1 VNSVRCGELNPKKNP
16 IMADI
21 LIIDDDA
28 MMCDTLSQVLAE
40 RGHDVIV
47 SQNLTEGL
55 ENAFSGSFDVV
66 FLDVVLPDG
75 NGLDALPKIRLTPSA
90 PEVIIMTGAGD
101 PDGAELAIRSGA
113 WDYIQKPATLEAM
126 TLPLVRALQYR
137 DEKKTTKPAVFLKRE
152 GIVGNSAKLKRSLD
166 LLAQVATSDA
176 NVLIT
181 GETGT
186 GKELFARAIHAN
198 SYRAKGNFVVV
209 DCAALPST
217 LVESVLFGHKKG
229 AFTGADQT
237 QEGLVLQADGGTL
250 FLDEVGELPIPVQ
263 KAFLRVL
270 QEHRFRPVGGR
281 KEVESR
287 FRLVSATNRN
297 LDEVVR
303 YGGFRGDLL
312 FRLRSFTIDL
322 PPLRNRTED
331 IRELAMYHMGK
342 LCQKYGTDMKGFSP
356 EFFEALASYSWPGNV
371 RELINTLERVLV
383 SARQDPTLFPKHLPA
398 PLRIQIARA
407 SVSQVSD
414 ALTED
419 IPPQKDVPD
428 ATLPKYRSF
437 RQSVLDDAE
446 KRYIGDL
453 MVLAHGNIKQ
463 ACHLSGLGRT
473 RLYTLMKKHGI
484 SRFGWPK
491 PKAS

>member
-1 VNSVRCGELNPKKNP
+1 
-16 IMADI
+16 MANI

-28 MMCDTLSQVLAE
+28 MMCDTLSQVLAG
-40 RGHDVIV
+40 RDHSVIV
-47 SQNLTEGL
+47 SQSLTNGL
-55 ENAFSGSFDVV
+55 EKAFSGSFDVV

-75 NGLDALPKIRLTPSA
+75 NGLDALSKIRRTPSA

-137 DEKKTTKPAVFLKRE
+137 NEKKTIKPAVFLKRE
-152 GIVGNSAKLKRSLD
+152 GIVGNSPKLKRSLE

-198 SYRAKGNFVVV
+198 SSRDRGSFVVV
-209 DCAALPST
+209 DCAALPAT

-237 QEGLVLQADGGTL
+237 QDGLVLQADGGTL
-250 FLDEVGELPIPVQ
+250 FLDEVGELPITVQ

-270 QEHRFRPVGGR
+270 EEHRFRPVGGR

-303 YGGFRGDLL
+303 HGGFRGDLL
-312 FRLRSFTIDL
+312 FRLRSFAIDL
-322 PPLRNRTED
+322 PSLRSRTED
-331 IRELAMYHMGK
+331 IRELAIYHMEK
-342 LCQKYGTDMKGFSP
+342 LCQKYGTEMKGFSP

-383 SARQDPTLFPKHLPA
+383 SSRQDPTLFPKHLPA
-398 PLRIQIARA
+398 PMRIQIARA
-407 SVSQVSD
+407 SVSQRD
-414 ALTED
+414 NEPIEKAL
-419 IPPQKDVPD
+419 PQKDPPAD
-428 ATLPKYRSF
+428 TLPKYRSF
-437 RQSVLDDAE
+437 RQSVLDEAE
-446 KRYIGDL
+446 KRYLEDL
-453 MVLAHGNIKQ
+453 MVLAHGNIKE

-484 SRFGWPK
+484 SRFGWSG